1 MNSSA
6 IIIKLAKKRIL
17 YIILGIKI
25 IPYSL
30 LLRMAKKEDDKENL
44 KKQNQIEEID
54 LNALEIGDL
63 EELRE
68 VWITDED
75 IKKVSEVESE
85 KITTTSSWE
94 EIAFSLQKEKW
105 LTKLPKKEVKIK
117 EGSESESKA
126 L

>member
-1 MNSSA
+1 LNSSA

-17 YIILGIKI
+17 YIILGIKL

-68 VWITDED
+68 V
-75 IKKVSEVESE
+75 
-85 KITTTSSWE
+85 
-94 EIAFSLQKEKW
+94 
-105 LTKLPKKEVKIK
+105 
-117 EGSESESKA
+117 
-126 L
+126 